1 MDATSGRV
9 ALVTGGE
16 NSHSSSC
23 LDEFESSSEVSLDR
37 SRCSLGHL
45 HRARVEA
52 ISFTARMPQAR
63 FTKLDMEGHAVGK
76 FGWIHGMDAAR

>member
-23 LDEFESSSEVSLDR
+23 LDEFESSSEVFER

-45 HRARVEA
+45 HQARVEA